1 MNPGVVRSEAMTRR
15 QTAASSYVRSA
26 RWLGCAVLVLTGCSV
41 PIAVGLDE
49 SDANHAVV
57 ALEKSGVAADKDRDP
72 ETEGHWRISVARDDA
87 SSAAGILSAE
97 SLPPPAS
104 PGLLDTLGQGSIV
117 PSQASEQAKFVA
129 GMAGELERSLR
140 SLDGV
145 VSVRVHLAVPVQD
158 ALAPDAEPV
167 PASASV
173 LLRHR
178 GASPPIAVSDIQRLV
193 AGAVPGLKAAQVS
206 VVASPVPQPSRP
218 AERELS
224 RFGPVTV
231 TRGSVFPLRTIV
243 GSALILNLGLL
254 GALLFVWA
262 RARRAESSL
271 AEQRAEGAQGAR

>member
-1 MNPGVVRSEAMTRR
+1 MMQRGN
-15 QTAASSYVRSA
+15 AAGDRA
-26 RWLGCAVLVLTGCSV
+26 RWVLVGAATLLAACNV

-49 SDANHAVV
+49 NDANHAIV

-72 ETEGHWRISVARDDA
+72 DADGRWRISVARDDA
-87 SSAAGILSAE
+87 SSAAGVLSAE

-117 PSQASEQAKFVA
+117 PSHAADQAKFVA
-129 GMAGELERSLR
+129 GIAGELERSLR

-145 VSVRVHLAVPVQD
+145 VSVRVHLALPVADSLSPEVLPPQ
-158 ALAPDAEPV
+158 
-167 PASASV
+167 ASASV

-178 GASPPIAVSDIQRLV
+178 GSAPPIAISDIQRLV
-193 AGAVPGLKAAQVS
+193 AGAAPGLTPAQVS
-206 VVASPVPQPSRP
+206 VVASPVPDPHRP

-243 GSALILNLGLL
+243 GGAVLLNL
-254 GALLFVWA
+254 ALLTALALLWA
-262 RARRAESSL
+262 RVRRAESNL
-271 AEQRAEGAQGAR
+271 TEQRTEGAQGAR

>member
-1 MNPGVVRSEAMTRR
+1 MTRR
-15 QTAASSYVRSA
+15 GIGLWFLCAAALS
-26 RWLGCAVLVLTGCSV
+26 GCNV

-49 SDANHAVV
+49 NDANHAVV

-72 ETEGHWRISVARDDA
+72 ENEGRWRISVARDDA
-87 SSAAGILSAE
+87 SSAAGVLSSE
-97 SLPPPAS
+97 SLPPAAS
-104 PGLLDTLGQGSIV
+104 PGLLETLGQGSIV

-129 GMAGELERSLR
+129 GTSGELERSLR

-145 VSVRVHLAVPVQD
+145 VSVRVHLAIPVQD
-158 ALAPDAEPV
+158 SLNPDESPS

-178 GASPPIAVSDIQRLV
+178 GAAPPIAIADIQRLV
-193 AGAVPGLKAAQVS
+193 AGAVPGLAPAQVS
-206 VVASPVPQPSRP
+206 VVASPVPQPGRL

-231 TRGSVFPLRTIV
+231 TRGSVFPLRGIV
-243 GSALILNLGLL
+243 GGALLLNLGLL
-254 GALLFVWA
+254 GALLLVWA

>member
-1 MNPGVVRSEAMTRR
+1 LNQPSTSRSGVWLAC
-15 QTAASSYVRSA
+15 AATF
-26 RWLGCAVLVLTGCSV
+26 LVACNV
-41 PIAVGLDE
+41 PIAMGLDE
-49 SDANHAVV
+49 NDANHAVV
-57 ALEKSGVAADKDRDP
+57 ALEKSGVAADKERDP
-72 ETEGHWRISVARDDA
+72 ESEGRWRISVARDDA

-104 PGLLDTLGQGSIV
+104 PGLLETLGQSSIV
-117 PSQASEQAKFVA
+117 PSQASEQAKLVT
-129 GMAGELERSLR
+129 GIAGELERSLR

-145 VSVRVHLAVPVQD
+145 VSVRVHLAMPVPD
-158 ALAPDAEPV
+158 PLSPDEAPV

-178 GASPPIAVSDIQRLV
+178 GSAPPISILDIQRLV
-193 AGAVPGLKAAQVS
+193 AGAVPALRAEHVS

-231 TRGSVFPLRTIV
+231 TRGSVFPLRSIV
-243 GSALILNLGLL
+243 GGALVLNLGLL
-254 GALLFVWA
+254 AALLLVWA
-262 RARRAESSL
+262 RARRAESNL

>member
-1 MNPGVVRSEAMTRR
+1 MKQRGSAGGHTWFGLGFG
-15 QTAASSYVRSA
+15 AALLA
-26 RWLGCAVLVLTGCSV
+26 GCNV
-41 PIAVGLDE
+41 PIAIGLDE

-72 ETEGHWRISVARDDA
+72 DSEGHWRISVARDDA
-87 SSAAGILSAE
+87 SSAAGILSSE
-97 SLPPPAS
+97 SLPPAAS
-104 PGLLDTLGQGSIV
+104 PGLLETLGQGSIV
-117 PSQASEQAKFVA
+117 PSHASEQAKFVA
-129 GMAGELERSLR
+129 GIAGELERSLR

-158 ALAPDAEPV
+158 SLTPGETGV

-178 GASPPIAVSDIQRLV
+178 GSAPPIALNDVQRLV
-193 AGAVPGLKAAQVS
+193 AGAVPGLLPSQVS
-206 VVASPVPQPSRP
+206 VVASPVPLPTRLP
-218 AERELS
+218 ERELS

-243 GSALILNLGLL
+243 GGALVLNLGMLA
-254 GALLFVWA
+254 ALVLIWM

-271 AEQRAEGAQGAR
+271 AEQRGEAAQGAR